1 MLPYSLNHLS
11 VSQNSS
17 QSAAARYFSPPRP
30 QEYPLILS
38 KQPPSPIWQGPVK
51 LLTWGKRYVAVLS
64 SLGSLW
70 ILARCVK
77 SYHELVPRT
86 SRSINSCLS
95 IDTPMTSPSMPPPK
109 RLRNNL
115 PPAADIP

>member
-51 LLTWGKRYVAVLS
+51 LLTWGRGYAAVLS
-64 SLGSLW
+64 SSGPLW
-70 ILARCVK
+70 ILAWYVK
-77 SYHELVPRT
+77 LYHEAPRI
-86 SRSINSCLS
+86 SRSVTRVSS
-95 IDTPMTSPSMPPPK
+95 ADHPK
-109 RLRNNL
+109 
-115 PPAADIP
+115 DSS